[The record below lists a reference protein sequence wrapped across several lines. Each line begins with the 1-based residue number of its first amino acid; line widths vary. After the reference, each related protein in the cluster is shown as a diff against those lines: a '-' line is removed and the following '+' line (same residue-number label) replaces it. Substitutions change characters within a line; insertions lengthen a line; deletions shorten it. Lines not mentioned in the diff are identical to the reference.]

1 MRNSLTKTIGGGT
14 VAAILAGALAFGGV
28 TSASAGV
35 TGCSASG
42 GKQEGGAVIGAV
54 VGGLLGNKL
63 GGRHATG
70 ETVAGAALGAA
81 AGSAIG
87 CEAQKGREAK
97 RNAYS
102 SPNHYSSSDNYSSSD
117 TYSRG
122 GYRLSSNVRSASYDR
137 IAQPFMA
144 ERTVNLRAAPTT
156 GSARVGRLQRG
167 ERFQALAQVRGSDW
181 ILVGQRGVGVG
192 YVRGDFVRPI
202 GDRYADGR

>member
-1 MRNSLTKTIGGGT
+1 MRTHANHTLGGAA
-14 VAAILAGALAFGGV
+14 VAAILAGAIALSGA
-28 TSASAGV
+28 SAATAGV

-54 VGGLLGNKL
+54 VGGLIGNKI

-87 CEAQKGREAK
+87 CEAQKSREAK
-97 RNAYS
+97 RGYETS
-102 SPNHYSSSDNYSSSD
+102 

-122 GYRLSSNVRSASYDR
+122 GYRLSSNVQAASYQKVG
-137 IAQPFMA
+137 QPFVA
-144 ERTVNLRAAPTT
+144 QSTVNLRSAPASR
-156 GSARVGRLQRG
+156 SARVGRLQAG
-167 ERFQALAQVRGSDW
+167 ERFEALAQVRGSEW
-181 ILVGQRGVGVG
+181 ILVGDRGIGVG

-202 GDRYADGR
+202 GDRYAYGR